1 MSLMALRS
9 KRQRVE
15 FMVTIGGAADKE
27 RLAASGDHVES
38 DPNRTSWIAV
48 DRLARLEYSG

>member
-1 MSLMALRS
+1 MALRS